1 MNGLSKPIY
10 VIGHRN
16 PDTDSICS
24 AIAYAQFKNALGE
37 QAVPVRAGKINA
49 ETKYVLDFFGIQPP
63 QLLLDLYPRAKDV
76 MHEKLVTI
84 HPRNTLRKLGQLI
97 TQYNVKSIPVVED
110 DGSLVG
116 IVTVG
121 DLAERYVSELGMQ
134 DLRETGVDY
143 AGILGCL
150 NGTLLCGDDLSKSI
164 QGHVKIAASHT
175 QTMAKVIKPGDIVIV
190 GNRTNAQLSCI
201 EVGVACL
208 IITGD
213 YEIEPEVEAA
223 AIKAGTYIFRTPY
236 DTYTCARLINQ
247 SIPVGKVMK
256 TKVTSFKPDDMVAD
270 LKNVIIRTGYRNYPV
285 VQNGK
290 VVGLI
295 DRDRLIVPERDQVIL
310 VDHNERSQAV
320 DGIEEAKIVE
330 IVDHHR
336 LGGLE
341 TSEPIFI
348 RHEPVGSTATIVA
361 NMHWH
366 RNIDISRQSA
376 GLLLAAI
383 ISDTVLFKSPTTTAK
398 DRDTAQKLAQITG
411 LDIQEFG
418 MGMLQAGS
426 VVDKL
431 SPSDI
436 VTTDL
441 KEFQIGE
448 YHVVISQISVM
459 DPEAVL
465 KQQKQLNA
473 ALQEICEKGQYSM
486 AILLVTGILSEATYL
501 LHYGQPSGLI
511 AAAFGEGRSDGTWF
525 LPGVMSRKKQV
536 VPPLIDAVRRDMYN

>member
-1 MNGLSKPIY
+1 MSKPIY

-24 AIAYAQFKNALGE
+24 AIAYAQLKNALGE

-150 NGTLLCGDDLSKSI
+150 NGTLLCGGDLSKSI

-366 RNIDISRQSA
+366 RNIDISLQSA

-426 VVDKL
+426 VIDKL

-473 ALQEICEKGQYSM
+473 ALQEICEKRQYSM

>member
-1 MNGLSKPIY
+1 MSKPIY

-24 AIAYAQFKNALGE
+24 AIAYAQLKLALGE
-37 QAVPVRAGKINA
+37 QAVPVRAGKINP
-49 ETKYVLDFFGIQPP
+49 ETKYVLDFFGIEPP
-63 QLLLDLYPRAKDV
+63 QRLPDLYPRAKDV
-76 MHEKLVTI
+76 MHEKIVTI
-84 HPRNTLRKLGQLI
+84 HPWNTLRELGQLI
-97 TQYNVKSIPVVED
+97 TQYNVKSIPVVEN

-121 DLAERYVSELGMQ
+121 DLAERYVCELGMQ
-134 DLRETGVDY
+134 DLREPGVDY
-143 AGILGCL
+143 AGILRCL
-150 NGTLLCGDDLSKSI
+150 NGTLVCGNDLAKPI
-164 QGHVKIAASHT
+164 VGQVKIAASRT
-175 QTMAKVIKPGDIVIV
+175 QTMEKVIQAGDIVIV
-190 GNRTNAQLSCI
+190 GNRTNIQLSCI
-201 EVGVACL
+201 KQGVACL
-208 IITGD
+208 IVTGD
-213 YEIEPEVEAA
+213 FEVEPEVIDVAK
-223 AIKAGTYIFRTPY
+223 KAGTYIFRTPY

-256 TKVTSFKPDDMVAD
+256 TNVTSFKPDDMVAD
-270 LKNVIIRTGYRNYPV
+270 IKNVIIRTGFRNYPV
-285 VQNGK
+285 VRNGK

-320 DGIEEAKIVE
+320 DGIEEAKIIE
-330 IVDHHR
+330 IIDHHR

-366 RNIDISRQSA
+366 RNIDISKNIA

-383 ISDTVLFKSPTTTAK
+383 ISDTVLFKSPTATKK
-398 DRDTAQKLAQITG
+398 DRDTAQKLAEIAG

-418 MGMLQAGS
+418 MAMLKAGS

-431 SPSDI
+431 TPSEI
-436 VTTDL
+436 VATDL

-448 YHVVISQISVM
+448 YHVAISQISVM
-459 DPEAVL
+459 DPMAVL
-465 KQQKQLNA
+465 KQQSQLNA
-473 ALQEICEKGQYSM
+473 ALADICEKEQYNMS
-486 AILLVTGILSEATYL
+486 ILLITDILSEATYL
-501 LHYGQPSGLI
+501 LYYGQPSGLI
-511 AAAFGEGRSDGTWF
+511 AAAFGEGRSDGSWF

-536 VPPLIDAVRRDMYN
+536 VPPLIDAARRDTL

>member
-1 MNGLSKPIY
+1 MSKPIY

-24 AIAYAQFKNALGE
+24 AIAYAHLKNALGE
-37 QAVPVRAGKINA
+37 HVVPVRAGKINA

-63 QLLLDLYPRAKDV
+63 QLLLDMYPRAKDV
-76 MHEKLVTI
+76 MHEKIVTI
-84 HPRNTLRKLGQLI
+84 HPWNTLRKLGQLI
-97 TQYNVKSIPVVED
+97 KQHSVKSIPVVED

-121 DLAERYVSELGMQ
+121 DLAERYVNELGMQ

-143 AGILGCL
+143 GGILRCL
-150 NGTLLCGDDLSKSI
+150 NGTLVCGGDLARRI
-164 QGHVKIAASHT
+164 EGRVKIAASRT

-190 GNRTNAQLSCI
+190 GNRTNVQLTCI

-208 IITGD
+208 IVTGD
-213 YEIEPEVEAA
+213 FQVEAEVEAA
-223 AIKAGTYIFRTPY
+223 ARAAGTYIIRAPY
-236 DTYTCARLINQ
+236 DTYTCGRLINQ
-247 SIPVGKVMK
+247 SIPVGKVMR
-256 TKVTSFKPDDMVAD
+256 TNVTSFKPDDMVTD
-270 LKNVIIRTGYRNYPV
+270 IKSVIIRTGYRNYPV

-366 RNIDISRQSA
+366 RNVDIPKNTA
-376 GLLLAAI
+376 GILLAAI
-383 ISDTVLFKSPTTTAK
+383 ISDTVLFKSPTATEK
-398 DRDTAQKLAQITG
+398 DRDTARKLAENAG
-411 LDIQEFG
+411 LNIQEFG
-418 MGMLQAGS
+418 MGMLKAGS
-426 VVDKL
+426 VVGKL
-431 SPSDI
+431 SPGDI
-436 VTTDL
+436 VATDL

-448 YHVVISQISVM
+448 YYVAISQISVM
-459 DPEAVL
+459 DPETVL
-465 KQQKQLNA
+465 KQQNQLKA
-473 ALQEICEKGQYSM
+473 ALQAICEKEQYNM
-486 AILLVTGILSEATYL
+486 AILLVTGILNEATYL

-511 AAAFGEGRSDGTWF
+511 GAAFGEGRPDGTWY

-536 VPPLIDAVRRDMYN
+536 VPPLIDAARQL

>member
-1 MNGLSKPIY
+1 MSKPIY

-24 AIAYAQFKNALGE
+24 AIAYANLKNALGE
-37 QAVPVRAGKINA
+37 HVVPARAGKINA
-49 ETKYVLDFFGIQPP
+49 ETKYVLDFFEMQLP
-63 QLLLDLYPRAKDV
+63 QLILDIYPRAKDV
-76 MHEKLVTI
+76 MHEVMVTI
-84 HPRNTLRKLGQLI
+84 HPWNTLRRLGQLI
-97 TQYNVKSIPVVED
+97 KQHSVKSIPVVEE

-121 DLAERYVSELGMQ
+121 DLAERYVNELGMQ

-143 AGILGCL
+143 AGILRSL
-150 NGTLLCGDDLSKSI
+150 NGTLICGGDLTKRI
-164 QGHVKIAASHT
+164 EGRVKIAASRT
-175 QTMAKVIKPGDIVIV
+175 QTLVKAIRPGDIVLV
-190 GNRTNAQLSCI
+190 GNRTNVQLTCI
-201 EVGVACL
+201 EAGVACL

-213 YEIEPEVEAA
+213 SAVEVEVEAA
-223 AIKAGTYIFRTPY
+223 ARQAGTYIIRAPY

-247 SIPVGKVMK
+247 SIPVRKVMK
-256 TKVTSFKPDDMVAD
+256 TTVTSFTPEDMVAD
-270 LKNVIIRTGYRNYPV
+270 IKSTIIRTGYRNYPV
-285 VQNGK
+285 VQDGK
-290 VVGLI
+290 LVGLI
-295 DRDRLIVPERDQVIL
+295 DRNRLIVPDRDQIIL

-366 RNIDISRQSA
+366 RNVPIPKNIA
-376 GLLLAAI
+376 GLLLSAI
-383 ISDTVLFKSPTTTAK
+383 ISDTVLFKSPTSTAK
-398 DRDTAQKLAQITG
+398 DRDTAQKLAQIAD
-411 LDIQEFG
+411 LDIHQYG
-418 MGMLQAGS
+418 MAMLKAGS
-426 VVDKL
+426 VIDKL
-431 SPSDI
+431 TPGDI
-436 VTTDL
+436 VSTDL

-448 YHVVISQISVM
+448 YSVAISQISVM

-465 KQQKQLNA
+465 NLKDQLKV
-473 ALQEICEKGQYSM
+473 ALQAICQKEQYSM
-486 AILLVTGILSEATYL
+486 GILLVTGIMDEATYL
-501 LHYGQPSGLI
+501 LYYGHPAGLI
-511 AAAFGEGRSDGTWF
+511 ATAFGEGRPDGTWY

-536 VPPLIDAVRRDMYN
+536 VPPLIEAVRRL

>member
-1 MNGLSKPIY
+1 MLKPIY

-24 AIAYAQFKNALGE
+24 AIAYAHLKTALGE
-37 QAVPVRAGKINA
+37 KVVPVRAGKINA
-49 ETKYVLDFFGIQPP
+49 ETKYILDFLGMQPP
-63 QLLLDLYPRAKDV
+63 QLLLDMHPRAKDV
-76 MHEKLVTI
+76 MHEKMVTI
-84 HPRNTLRKLGQLI
+84 QPGDTLRKLGQLI
-97 TQYNVKSIPVVED
+97 KQHSVKSIPVAEN

-121 DLAERYVSELGMQ
+121 DLAERYVNELGMQ

-143 AGILGCL
+143 AGILRCL
-150 NGTLLCGDDLSKSI
+150 RGTLVCGGDLAKRI
-164 QGHVKIAASHT
+164 EGRVKIAASRT
-175 QTMAKVIKPGDIVIV
+175 QTMAKVIKPGDIVLV
-190 GNRTNAQLSCI
+190 GNRTNVQLTCI
-201 EVGVACL
+201 EAGVACL
-208 IITGD
+208 IVTGD
-213 YEIEPEVEAA
+213 FGVAPEVETAA
-223 AIKAGTYIFRTPY
+223 RAAGTYIIKSPY
-236 DTYTCARLINQ
+236 DTYTCGRLINQ
-247 SIPVGKVMK
+247 SIPVRKVMK
-256 TKVTSFKPDDMVAD
+256 TNVTSFKPDDMVAD
-270 LKNVIIRTGYRNYPV
+270 IKNVIIRTGYRNYPV

-366 RNIDISRQSA
+366 RNIDIPKNIA
-376 GLLLAAI
+376 GILLAAI
-383 ISDTVLFKSPTTTAK
+383 ISDTVLFKSPTATEK
-398 DRDTAQKLAQITG
+398 DRETASKLAKIAD
-411 LDIQEFG
+411 LEIQKFG
-418 MGMLQAGS
+418 MDMLKAGS

-431 SPSDI
+431 SAGEI
-436 VTTDL
+436 VATDL

-448 YHVVISQISVM
+448 YYVAISQISVM
-459 DPEAVL
+459 DPKAVL
-465 KQQKQLNA
+465 RQQSQLNA
-473 ALQEICEKGQYSM
+473 ALQAICEKEQYNM
-486 AILLVTGILSEATYL
+486 AILLITDILNEATYL

-511 AAAFGEGRSDGTWF
+511 ENAFDVGRPDGTWY

-536 VPPLIDAVRRDMYN
+536 VPPLIDAARRDMV

>member
-1 MNGLSKPIY
+1 MAKPIY

-24 AIAYAQFKNALGE
+24 AIAYAQLKNALGE

-84 HPRNTLRKLGQLI
+84 HPWNTLRKLGQLI
-97 TQYNVKSIPVVED
+97 TQHSVKSLPVVED

-143 AGILGCL
+143 AGILRCL
-150 NGTLLCGDDLSKSI
+150 NGTLVCGGDLAKPI
-164 QGHVKIAASHT
+164 QGHVKIAASRT
-175 QTMAKVIKPGDIVIV
+175 QTMAKVIKPEDIVIV
-190 GNRTNAQLSCI
+190 GNRTNVQLSCI

-208 IITGD
+208 IVTGD
-213 YEIEPEVEAA
+213 YEVEPEVEAA
-223 AIKAGTYIFRTPY
+223 AITAGTYIFRTPY

-247 SIPVGKVMK
+247 SIPVGKVMR
-256 TKVTSFKPDDMVAD
+256 TNVTSFKPDDMVAD
-270 LKNVIIRTGYRNYPV
+270 LKNIIIRTGYRNYPV

-310 VDHNERSQAV
+310 VDHNEHSQAV

-366 RNIDISRQSA
+366 RNIAIPQTIA

-383 ISDTVLFKSPTTTAK
+383 ISDTVLFKSPTATEK
-398 DRDTAQKLAQITG
+398 DRDTAQKLAQIAG

-418 MGMLQAGS
+418 MGMLKAGS

-431 SPSDI
+431 NPGDI
-436 VTTDL
+436 VATDL

-448 YHVVISQISVM
+448 YHVAISQISVM
-459 DPEAVL
+459 DPEIVL
-465 KQQKQLNA
+465 KQQHQLNA
-473 ALQEICEKGQYSM
+473 ALQAICEKEQYNM
-486 AILLVTGILSEATYL
+486 AILLITGILSEATYL
-501 LHYGQPSGLI
+501 LHYGQPSDLI
-511 AAAFGEGRSDGTWF
+511 AAAFGEGRPDGIWF

-536 VPPLIDAVRRDMYN
+536 VPPLIDAARREMYK

>member
-1 MNGLSKPIY
+1 MSKPIY

-24 AIAYAQFKNALGE
+24 AIAYAHLKTALGE
-37 QAVPVRAGKINA
+37 HVLPARAGKINA
-49 ETKYVLDFFGIQPP
+49 ETKYVLDTFGVQPP
-63 QLLLDLYPRAKDV
+63 QLILDMYPRAKDV
-76 MHEKLVTI
+76 MHDKIITI
-84 HPRNTLRKLGQLI
+84 HPWNTLRKLGQLI
-97 TQYNVKSIPVVED
+97 KEHGVKSIPVVEE
-110 DGSLVG
+110 DGRLVG

-121 DLAERYVSELGMQ
+121 DLAERYVSELGME
-134 DLRETGVDY
+134 DLRETGLDY
-143 AGILGCL
+143 AAILRGL
-150 NGTLLCGDDLSKSI
+150 NGTLICGGELSRRI
-164 QGHVKIAASHT
+164 EGTVKIAASRT
-175 QTMAKVIKPGDIVIV
+175 QTMAKVIKRGDLVLV
-190 GNRTNAQLSCI
+190 GNRTNVQLTCI

-208 IITGD
+208 IVTGGF
-213 YEIEPEVEAA
+213 EVAPEVEVAA
-223 AIKAGTYIFRTPY
+223 RAAGTYIIRAPH
-236 DTYTCARLINQ
+236 DTYTCGRLINQ
-247 SIPVGKVMK
+247 SIPVKKVMK
-256 TKVTSFKPDDMVAD
+256 TRVTSFKPDDLVSD
-270 LKNVIIRTGYRNYPV
+270 IKGIIIRTGFRNYPV

-366 RNIDISRQSA
+366 RNVPITKQIA

-383 ISDTVLFKSPTTTAK
+383 ISDTVLFKSPTATEK
-398 DRDTAQKLAQITG
+398 DRDTAQKLAELAG
-411 LDIQEFG
+411 LNIEEFG
-418 MGMLQAGS
+418 MDMLKAGS
-426 VVDKL
+426 VIDKL
-431 SPSDI
+431 TPADI
-436 VTTDL
+436 IATDL

-448 YHVVISQISVM
+448 YYVAISQISVM
-459 DPEAVL
+459 DPEGVIR
-465 KQQKQLNA
+465 QQTQLAA
-473 ALQEICEKGQYSM
+473 ALQAICEKEQYNM
-486 AILLVTGILSEATYL
+486 AILLVTGILDESTYL
-501 LHYGQPSGLI
+501 MYSGQPAGLI
-511 AAAFGEGRSDGTWF
+511 AAAFGEGRPDGIWY

-536 VPPLIDAVRRDMYN
+536 VPPLIDAVRRL

>member
-1 MNGLSKPIY
+1 MSKPIY

-24 AIAYAQFKNALGE
+24 AIGYAHLKNELGE
-37 QAVPVRAGKINA
+37 FVVPARAGKINH

-63 QLLLDLYPRAKDV
+63 KLILDIYPRAKDV
-76 MHEKLVTI
+76 MNEEMVTI
-84 HPRNTLRKLGQLI
+84 HPWNTLRRLGQLI
-97 TQYNVKSIPVVED
+97 KQHNVKSIPVVEE

-121 DLAERYVSELGMQ
+121 DLAERYVNELGMQ

-143 AGILGCL
+143 AGILRCL
-150 NGTLLCGDDLSKSI
+150 NGTLICGGELSKRI
-164 QGHVKIAASHT
+164 EGRVKIAASRT
-175 QTMAKVIKPGDIVIV
+175 QTMAKVIRPGDIVLV
-190 GNRTNAQLSCI
+190 GNRTNVQLTCI

-213 YEIEPEVEAA
+213 FAVAAEVEAA
-223 AIKAGTYIFRTPY
+223 ARQAGTYIIRAPH
-236 DTYTCARLINQ
+236 DTYTCGRLINQ
-247 SIPVGKVMK
+247 SIPVRRVMK
-256 TKVTSFKPDDMVAD
+256 TNVTSFAPDDLVSD
-270 LKNVIIRTGYRNYPV
+270 IKSTIIRTNYRNYPV
-285 VQNGK
+285 VQDGK
-290 VVGLI
+290 LVGLI
-295 DRDRLIVPERDQVIL
+295 DRNRLIVPDRDQIIL

-366 RNIDISRQSA
+366 RNVEIPKNIA
-376 GLLLAAI
+376 GLLLSAI
-383 ISDTVLFKSPTTTAK
+383 ISDTVLFKSPTSTQK
-398 DRDTAQKLAQITG
+398 DRETAQKLAQIAD
-411 LDIQEFG
+411 LDIQQYG
-418 MGMLQAGS
+418 MAMLKAGS
-426 VVDKL
+426 VIDKL
-431 SPSDI
+431 TPGDI
-436 VTTDL
+436 ISADL
-441 KEFQIGE
+441 KEFQIGD
-448 YHVVISQISVM
+448 YTVAVSQISVM

-465 KQQKQLNA
+465 KLHDQLKA
-473 ALQEICEKGQYSM
+473 ALQAVCQKEQYSM
-486 AILLVTGILSEATYL
+486 GVLLVTGIMDESTYL
-501 LHYGQPSGLI
+501 LYYGQPSGLI
-511 AAAFGEGRSDGTWF
+511 SAAFGEGRPDGIWY

-536 VPPLIDAVRRDMYN
+536 VPPLIDAVRRL